1 MNILEDSKEIIGDML
16 INKKTYDKAL
26 SSFLVTNI
34 RNNKELDE
42 IHKSYVTFFNH
53 YFYYEFLTKE
63 LLSKLTPNLI
73 AFMGVAFMG
82 VRFFKISIDE
92 SEDFLKNAL
101 KNNKEDYSKD
111 IEKALNDYMIG
122 KDYEFKSFLVGS
134 ISHLS
139 VFFNLPSWFISM
151 VIGQQNKDIGKTV
164 FESFKTNYSNLY
176 IENNLANHDDIDKN
190 ELNVF
195 VPYGTFFKTKNKE
208 SELIKN
214 HTFINSELLY
224 GKVFEN
230 KLNANN
236 KYVTLYQGCKSNFYF
251 NFLNEYLFKNN
262 VINIAMKTFED
273 NPDVIN
279 EVILKKKNDLF
290 VCESTVGELIAR
302 LSYKQDILFYM
313 PKSTDMQRFFY
324 CPEYRVNFDQKSIDE
339 LIVTQ
344 EKGIKEVSN
353 YVADNGKLIYVAETI
368 DKKETT
374 NIVHS
379 FLENNQD
386 YILEKEEMF
395 LPTKNIKS
403 FGYYAILKRHNHA

>member
-1 MNILEDSKEIIGDML
+1 
-16 INKKTYDKAL
+16 
-26 SSFLVTNI
+26 
-34 RNNKELDE
+34 
-42 IHKSYVTFFNH
+42 
-53 YFYYEFLTKE
+53 
-63 LLSKLTPNLI
+63 
-73 AFMGVAFMG
+73 
-82 VRFFKISIDE
+82 
-92 SEDFLKNAL
+92 
-101 KNNKEDYSKD
+101 
-111 IEKALNDYMIG
+111 
-122 KDYEFKSFLVGS
+122 
-134 ISHLS
+134 
-139 VFFNLPSWFISM
+139 
-151 VIGQQNKDIGKTV
+151 
-164 FESFKTNYSNLY
+164 
-176 IENNLANHDDIDKN
+176 
-190 ELNVF
+190 
-195 VPYGTFFKTKNKE
+195 
-208 SELIKN
+208 
-214 HTFINSELLY
+214 
-224 GKVFEN
+224 
-230 KLNANN
+230 
-236 KYVTLYQGCKSNFYF
+236 
-251 NFLNEYLFKNN
+251 
-262 VINIAMKTFED
+262 MKTFED